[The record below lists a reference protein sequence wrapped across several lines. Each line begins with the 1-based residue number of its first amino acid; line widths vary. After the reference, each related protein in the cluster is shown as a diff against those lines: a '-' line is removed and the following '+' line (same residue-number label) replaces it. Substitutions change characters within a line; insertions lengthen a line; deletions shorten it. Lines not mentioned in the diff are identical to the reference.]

1 MFFEMTIQIRVTNI
15 NEGRKWYEAL
25 LKKKPDII
33 PHEGF
38 VEWEIIPGCWLQ
50 VAEGIPSEDSGPL
63 RLAVKDIEAEQKR
76 IVKELNVEHFEIY
89 SRNEVNVKWGT
100 FKDPWGNRVGF
111 FEYLDKKEQND
122 RIKTILGLT
131 KVL

>member
-1 MFFEMTIQIRVTNI
+1 MTMQIRVTNI
-15 NEGRKWYEAL
+15 KEGHKWYKTL
-25 LKKKPDII
+25 LNKEPDII

-76 IVKELNVEHFEIY
+76 IMKELKVEHFEIY
-89 SRNEVNVKWGT
+89 SREEVNAKWGT
-100 FKDPWGNRVGF
+100 FKDPWGNKLGF
-111 FEYLDKKEQND
+111 FEYLDKKEQNE
-122 RIKTILGLT
+122 RINTILGLT
-131 KVL
+131 EVL

>member
-1 MFFEMTIQIRVTNI
+1 MFFEMTIQKRVTNI
-15 NEGRKWYEAL
+15 NEGHKWYETL

-89 SRNEVNVKWGT
+89 SRNEVNAKWGT

-111 FEYLDKKEQND
+111 FEYLDKNEQDD